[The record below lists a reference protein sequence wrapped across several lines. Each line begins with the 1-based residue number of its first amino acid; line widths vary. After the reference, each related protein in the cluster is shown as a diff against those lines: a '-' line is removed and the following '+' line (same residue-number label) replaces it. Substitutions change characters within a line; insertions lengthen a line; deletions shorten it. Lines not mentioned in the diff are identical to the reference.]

1 MSKTIVTLRKKAI
14 SQGRMSLY
22 LDFYPAVWN
31 ANSNDF
37 TRREFLKLY
46 IYQKPADQY
55 QKMANSENLHTAE
68 LIRARRQNEIN
79 KSEIYSPFEKEQLQ
93 IQARGNESF
102 LMYYKKLG
110 QKKSGKNL
118 SIWNCAIGHFE
129 AFLNGND
136 LLFKDVTVAL
146 IEDFRDYLLKARSMR
161 KNKKQLS
168 RNTAL
173 SYYNKIKTALK
184 AAYKE
189 DKLRTD
195 INAKIGTIKEME
207 SQRSFMTLEE
217 TRRLFA
223 TPCSNILVRRISMFS
238 VLTGLRYVDI
248 AKLVWSEIHRIEND
262 GYYIIFRQKKTE
274 GAESLP
280 ISEEAYELLGKRKGE
295 KELVFKG
302 LNKWDVDRTLPVWVA
317 LSGIRKHITFHCFR
331 HTFATLQITA
341 GTDIFT
347 VSKMLGHRSVKTT
360 QVYAKVIDQ
369 KKRDAANRISLG
381 VPKA

>member
-1 MSKTIVTLRKKAI
+1 MGKSIVTLRKKAI

-22 LDFYPAVWN
+22 LDFYPPVWDSR
-31 ANSNDF
+31 ANDY

-46 IYQKPADQY
+46 LYQKPADQH
-55 QKMANSENLHTAE
+55 QKLSNSENLHTAE

-102 LMYYKKLG
+102 LQYYKKLG
-110 QKKSGKNL
+110 EKKTGNNL

-136 LLFKDVTVAL
+136 LLFKDVTVTV

-161 KNKKQLS
+161 KNNKQLS

-173 SYYNKIKTALK
+173 SYYNKIKTTLK
-184 AAYKE
+184 GAYKE

-195 INAKIGTIKEME
+195 INAKIGSIKEME
-207 SQRSFMTLEE
+207 SQRNFMTIEE
-217 TRRLFA
+217 TRKLFA
-223 TPCSNILVRRISMFS
+223 TPCPNSLVRKISMFS
-238 VLTGLRYVDI
+238 VLTGIRYVDI
-248 AKLVWSEIHRIEND
+248 AKLLWSEIHYIKDD
-262 GYYIIFRQKKTE
+262 GYYIIFRQKKTQ
-274 GAESLP
+274 GAETMP
-280 ISEEAYELLGKRKGE
+280 ISDEAFGLLGKRKGE

-302 LNKWDVDRTLPVWVA
+302 LNKWDVDRALPVWVA
-317 LSGIRKHITFHCFR
+317 LSGINKHITFHCFR
-331 HTFATLQITA
+331 HTYATLQLTA

-347 VSKMLGHRSVKTT
+347 ISKMLGHRSVKTT

-381 VPKA
+381 